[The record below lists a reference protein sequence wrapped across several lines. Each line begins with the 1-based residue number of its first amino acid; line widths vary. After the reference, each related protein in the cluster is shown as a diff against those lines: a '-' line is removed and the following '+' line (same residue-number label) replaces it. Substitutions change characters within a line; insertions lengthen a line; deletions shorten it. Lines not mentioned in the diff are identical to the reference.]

1 MEQKSNAAMEKYN
14 LGVSKVAE
22 MTKKMNEVIELT
34 NEEKK
39 GLTEKYLAS
48 KQVSILL
55 KLFRSCY

>member
-34 NEEKK
+34 NEEKR
-39 GLTEKYLAS
+39 
-48 KQVSILL
+48 QILIVCKERL
-55 KLFRSCY
+55 S